1 MERRDSVLAEELTV
15 LDADSPLWNAVH
27 PLLHTALRLEHN
39 DESYIWHGWQKQYI
53 DTFLK
58 SLPAKCSLLVGV
70 WETIPATEDEA
81 EYEQL
86 VLGAVCE
93 VIEGEVCAIRTF
105 EDLERLGLK
114 PVAQLEPGIEDALE
128 LMRVVKLHIAPV
140 AWALF
145 TDKVTWDEWVFAMG
159 EDGGAQDKGELLAV
173 LARFLAPTL
182 NGSFIDLKGSDDGLK
197 RTAPRQKRDD
207 PDNGFH
213 RILFGMKERS
223 FGGSKRLLAG
233 SASPALAQTIM
244 DTQVAL
250 VLLSS

>member
-1 MERRDSVLAEELTV
+1 MVYGVFNLYMERFTSVLAEELTV

-27 PLLHTALRLEHN
+27 PLLHAALRLEQN
-39 DESYIWHGWQKQYI
+39 DKSYIWHGWQKQYI

-70 WETIPATEDEA
+70 WETIPATEDGV

-128 LMRVVKLHIAPV
+128 LMRVVELHIAPV

-145 TDKVTWDEWVFAMG
+145 TDKVTWDEWLFATG
-159 EDGGAQDKGELLAV
+159 EDGGVRDKGELLAV
-173 LARFLAPTL
+173 LL
-182 NGSFIDLKGSDDGLK
+182 N
-197 RTAPRQKRDD
+197 REAWQYTAMP
-207 PDNGFH
+207 
-213 RILFGMKERS
+213 LCS
-223 FGGSKRLLAG
+223 SKA
-233 SASPALAQTIM
+233 T
-244 DTQVAL
+244 L
-250 VLLSS
+250 VLP